1 MEKSELNIS
10 FQPPLDVHQEY
21 HQQSLLQEFNFY
33 YSLLLIFSII
43 VLYQVLFSKLF
54 VPLHR
59 PIKYQ
64 NQYFKLKYIIYKS
77 LIFTTASS

>member
-21 HQQSLLQEFNFY
+21 HQQSLLQEFNIY

-43 VLYQVLFSKLF
+43 VLYQVLLSKLF

-64 NQYFKLKYIIYKS
+64 NQYSKLKYI
-77 LIFTTASS
+77 LFARVNFTTAFF